1 MNGRAY
7 AKVNIGLAVGEKRP
21 DGYHNI
27 DTYMALIG
35 LCDDISMEIAPSD
48 SFSCTIRRDRDYLSG
63 GTDLMEKAAAAFCRI
78 SGRPLSV
85 GISIRKRIPSGAGLG
100 GGSSDAACVLR
111 MLASSSGAPQEMVM
125 EAASMTGSDVMFFAS
140 GYSAAHVSGRGEIIS
155 PIAIPGGLS
164 VELAVPHAGVCT
176 SAAYS
181 AIDGICRKH
190 SNLPALL
197 FDPVPDERIFTND
210 FAIIC
215 GSPCPQYHSEGPSYV
230 SLSGSGAAW
239 YAIHRQND
247 VFEFDKSEKYDIFS
261 TSFIIS
267 E

>member
-1 MNGRAY
+1 
-7 AKVNIGLAVGEKRP
+7 
-21 DGYHNI
+21 
-27 DTYMALIG
+27 
-35 LCDDISMEIAPSD
+35 
-48 SFSCTIRRDRDYLSG
+48 
-63 GTDLMEKAAAAFCRI
+63 MEKAAAAFCRI

-111 MLASSSGAPQEMVM
+111 MLASSSGASQELVM

-140 GYSAAHVSGRGEIIS
+140 GYSAAH
-155 PIAIPGGLS
+155 GGLS
-164 VELAVPHAGVCT
+164 VELAVPFAGVST

-190 SNLPALL
+190 SHLPALL

-210 FAIIC
+210 FAIIS

>member
-1 MNGRAY
+1 
-7 AKVNIGLAVGEKRP
+7 
-21 DGYHNI
+21 
-27 DTYMALIG
+27 
-35 LCDDISMEIAPSD
+35 
-48 SFSCTIRRDRDYLSG
+48 
-63 GTDLMEKAAAAFCRI
+63 MEKAAAAFCLI

-111 MLASSSGAPQEMVM
+111 MLASSSGASQELVM

-140 GYSAAHVSGRGEIIS
+140 GYSAAHVSGRGEIIA

-164 VELAVPHAGVCT
+164 VELAVPFAGVELAVPFAGVST

-190 SNLPALL
+190 SHLPALL

-210 FAIIC
+210 FAIIS